1 MIGVNPA
8 CRRVERDEGKDWDEF
23 REMAVFK
30 DDTMSSPAQHN
41 AASIQPRT
49 LPRTSPADAKPTQAI
64 TAGAGHA
71 AAGGAGGGDLGA
83 SHRRSD
89 LFQRVDKIIS
99 AIRPAVQDDGG
110 DLELVDVT
118 EDGVVMIRLHGACVS
133 CPSSGMTLHGGVE
146 RSVRERV
153 PEITRVQRVH

>member
-1 MIGVNPA
+1 V
-8 CRRVERDEGKDWDEF
+8 RVE
-23 REMAVFK
+23 
-30 DDTMSSPAQHN
+30 
-41 AASIQPRT
+41 
-49 LPRTSPADAKPTQAI
+49 
-64 TAGAGHA
+64 
-71 AAGGAGGGDLGA
+71 
-83 SHRRSD
+83 
-89 LFQRVDKIIS
+89 KIIS

-118 EDGVVMIRLHGACVS
+118 EDGVALIRLHGACVS